1 MAGTSALEVRQQWI
15 GHVLTDHSVL
25 KRQTVTRLVR
35 QLAVQSRLAVTE
47 TGGEEQEG
55 NTRYITVDEVT
66 ADLQADAYL
75 NGQIR
80 LTLQQRIRRPG
91 TNVPLIREIHHSKGM
106 E

>member
-1 MAGTSALEVRQQWI
+1 
-15 GHVLTDHSVL
+15 VLAANVGDV
-25 KRQTVTRLVR
+25 RQTVTYLVE
-35 QLAVQSRLAVTE
+35 QLAVQTRFALTD
-47 TGGEEQEG
+47 TGE
-55 NTRYITVDEVT
+55 TRYVTVDEVS

-91 TNVPLIREIHHSKGM
+91 TDAPLIREIHHSKGI